1 MDRALSPDRLAA
13 LVGAF
18 DRAPAYRGLRRAL
31 QELIGDGRIALGT
44 RLPSERAV
52 AQRLDIARNTVT
64 RAYADL
70 VAAGFATVRQ
80 GAGTFAA
87 VPGERRRAHQHALH
101 TRGHAPLSDGTI
113 DLNCAASGATP
124 GVAAAYER
132 ALAALPAHL
141 ASDGYLPAGLPALRA
156 LIAESYTRRGLR
168 TAPEQIVVTS
178 GALAAIA
185 IVARALSR
193 PGDRVAIETPVYSN
207 AIEALRLGGG
217 RLVASPLGDPLGR
230 DGWDFDGIEAT
241 LRQTAP
247 HLAYVIPDFQNPTGF
262 LMDDAGR
269 ARYAAALR
277 ATRTIAI
284 VDEAL
289 QGTCLGTGS
298 TGSPRT
304 VAETRR
310 AKPVRGER
318 PAVTVRAEPVEPHSR
333 RSTAVRG
340 EPVEPHSRRSTT
352 VRGEPVEPHSTTFH
366 APMPAPFASYA
377 PDAITL
383 GSASKLF
390 WGGLR
395 VGWIRAPL
403 ELVDRLVAARVQFDL
418 GTSLFD
424 QLVVAELLDD
434 AVAERRRAQLRQRR
448 DALVQALRQ
457 HLPAW
462 RFRLPQGGLSLW
474 LQLPHGSATRLAA
487 EVEPAGVHLAPG
499 PVFSV
504 EGGLDQWLRL
514 PYAKPEEQLVQA
526 VERIAAAAPIAPVE
540 PVRRRRASH
549 PLIA

>member
-1 MDRALSPDRLAA
+1 MEPTLSPDRLAA

-101 TRGHAPLSDGTI
+101 ARGPESRAEGAI
-113 DLNCAASGATP
+113 DLNCAASAATP

-132 ALAALPAHL
+132 ALVALPAHL
-141 ASDGYLPAGLPALRA
+141 ASEGYLPAGLPALQAR
-156 LIAESYTRRGLR
+156 IAEAYTRRGLR
-168 TAPEQIVVTS
+168 TAPEQIVITS
-178 GALAAIA
+178 GALAGIAIA
-185 IVARALSR
+185 ARALSR
-193 PGDRVAIETPVYSN
+193 AGDRVMIETPVYSN
-207 AIEALRLGGG
+207 AIQALRLGGG
-217 RLVASPLGDPLGR
+217 RLVAAPLGDPLED
-230 DGWDFDGIEAT
+230 DGWDFDGIQAT

-247 HLAYVIPDFQNPTGF
+247 HLAYLIPDFQNPTGF

-277 ATRTIAI
+277 ATRTVAI

-289 QGTCLGTGS
+289 Q
-298 TGSPRT
+298 
-304 VAETRR
+304 ATRLDDTL
-310 AKPVRGER
+310 A
-318 PAVTVRAEPVEPHSR
+318 ASVRAERIGPP
-333 RSTAVRG
+333 STHTADVRG
-340 EPVEPHSRRSTT
+340 EPAQARPDPRRD
-352 VRGEPVEPHSTTFH
+352 
-366 APMPAPFASYA
+366 AMPAPFATHA
-377 PDAITL
+377 PDAITV

-395 VGWIRAPL
+395 VGWIRAPRD
-403 ELVDRLVAARVQFDL
+403 LVERLIAARVQFDL
-418 GTSLFD
+418 GSSLFD

-434 AVAERRRAQLRQRR
+434 EAIAEHRRLQLRERR
-448 DALVQALRQ
+448 DALVQAIHA
-457 HLPAW
+457 HLPHW
-462 RFRLPQGGLSLW
+462 RFRVPRGGLSLW

-487 EVEPAGVHLAPG
+487 DVEPAGVLLAPG

-504 EGGLDQWLRL
+504 EGGLDHWLRI

-526 VERIAAAAPIAPVE
+526 VERIAAVAPTAPSE
-540 PVRRRRASH
+540 APRRRRLAH

>member
-1 MDRALSPDRLAA
+1 MARTLAPDRLAT

-70 VAAGFATVRQ
+70 VTAGFATVRQ

-87 VPGERRRAHQHALH
+87 VPDERRRAHEHALH
-101 TRGHAPLSDGTI
+101 SLGKAPQAEGAI
-113 DLNCAASGATP
+113 DLNCAASAATP

-132 ALAALPAHL
+132 ALARLPAHL
-141 ASDGYLPAGLPALRA
+141 GGDGYLPAGLPALQAR
-156 LIAESYTRRGLR
+156 IAASYARRGLP
-168 TAPEQIVVTS
+168 TAPEQIVITS
-178 GALAAIA
+178 GALAGIA
-185 IVARALSR
+185 VVARALSR
-193 PGDRVAIETPVYSN
+193 PGDRVMIETPVYSN

-217 RLVASPLGDPLGR
+217 RLVSAPMGDPLG
-230 DGWDFDGIEAT
+230 DEGWDLDGIEAT

-247 HLAYVIPDFQNPTGF
+247 HLAYLIPDFQNPTGF
-262 LMDDAGR
+262 LMPDAER

-277 ATRTIAI
+277 ATRTVPI
-284 VDEAL
+284 VDEAVQATWL
-289 QGTCLGTGS
+289 DDKIT
-298 TGSPRT
+298 
-304 VAETRR
+304 
-310 AKPVRGER
+310 
-318 PAVTVRAEPVEPHSR
+318 
-333 RSTAVRG
+333 
-340 EPVEPHSRRSTT
+340 
-352 VRGEPVEPHSTTFH
+352 
-366 APMPAPFASYA
+366 MPAPFAAHA
-377 PDAITL
+377 PDAVTI

-395 VGWIRAPL
+395 VGWIRAPRD
-403 ELVDRLVAARVQFDL
+403 LVERLIAARVQFDL

-434 AVAERRRAQLRQRR
+434 EALAALRRTQLRERR
-448 DALVQALRQ
+448 DALVQALRE
-457 HLPAW
+457 HLPDW
-462 RFRLPQGGLSLW
+462 RFRLPNGGLSLW

-487 EVEPAGVHLAPG
+487 DAEHAGVHLAPG

-504 EGGLDQWLRL
+504 EGGLDQWLRI
-514 PYAKPEEQLVQA
+514 PYARSAEQLLRA
-526 VERIAAAAPIAPVE
+526 VERIASVAPGAPAD
-540 PVRRRRASH
+540 PLRRRRTAH